1 TITTVA
7 GTGSFGYGGDGGP
20 ATAAELEHPVGV
32 ALDGAG
38 NLFIAQAGSHD
49 NGERVRRVD
58 AGTGTITTVTGGS
71 VPVGVALDGAGNLFI
86 AEEGERYP
94 DYYYGA
100 RIRRVGAAT
109 GTVAAVALDGAG
121 HRFTADVD
129 ARVRRVD
136 AGTGTITTVAGNE
149 TRGFSGD
156 SGPAT
161 AAELNYPMGV
171 ALDGAGNLFIADFGN
186 ARIREVLF

>member
-1 TITTVA
+1 DGLGRGRRLDAGTGTIARVA

-20 ATAAELEHPVGV
+20 ATGAELEHPVGV

-38 NLFIAQAGSHD
+38 NLFIAQAGAHD

-94 DYYYGA
+94 GDYHGT
-100 RIRRVGAAT
+100 RIRPVGAAART
-109 GTVAAVALDGAG
+109 SGTVASGAAAAVGDG
-121 HRFTADVD
+121 
-129 ARVRRVD
+129 
-136 AGTGTITTVAGNE
+136 
-149 TRGFSGD
+149 
-156 SGPAT
+156 
-161 AAELNYPMGV
+161 
-171 ALDGAGNLFIADFGN
+171 
-186 ARIREVLF
+186 